1 MELWTWAILLLFVGL
16 ALAMMEV
23 FIPSSGIL
31 GLLSFCAILAAVVL
45 GFMHGP
51 GAGFAILAT
60 AMFGLPAVVILAL
73 KWWPLTPMGRRFL
86 LENRTSEEVLP
97 DNPKLRGLKELVGR
111 VGVAK
116 SKMLPCGAV
125 TIDGRTIDAI
135 SEGVFIEPGRQIRVI
150 DVRGTQVVVRPLD
163 VETLLEP
170 GDDPLSR
177 PIDSV
182 GPDPFE
188 GPPA

>member
-1 MELWTWAILLLFVGL
+1 MELWAWAILLLFVGL

-31 GLLSFCAILAAVVL
+31 GLLSFCSILAAVVL

-60 AMFGLPAVVILAL
+60 AMFGLPAVVVLAL
-73 KWWPLTPMGRRFL
+73 KWWPSTPMGRRFL
-86 LENRTSEEVLP
+86 LDNLTSEQVLP

-135 SEGVFIEPGRQIRVI
+135 SEGVFIEPGRQICVI

-163 VETLLEP
+163 AETRLEP